1 MRSREDRLFDRYR
14 QRGDTRALAELF
26 DRTAPEV
33 WRVAGYLTRDR
44 HLAEDAVQATFLAA
58 LEHALRWNRG
68 QRVVPWLLGI
78 LANQVRS
85 LRRQRDASPAAERFA
100 ARPAVDPA
108 AEVEG
113 AERAEHV
120 QAALARMPEKLRAVL
135 ERYLMHGEA
144 PAEIAD
150 RLGLRPGATRMRL
163 QRGLAHL
170 RRLLPAGFA
179 SGCLVASE
187 IPAASLAAMRR
198 VLLAHAAQA
207 PRAVAVGGA
216 LGALAL
222 TGGIAMKKIL
232 LGVLFASAL
241 AWAGI
246 AWWPQTDGGAG
257 PTQPSASA
265 AAVLGAE
272 RSDAARE
279 RNPAPGTGDLAP
291 REPLA
296 VPSGTGSLRVRVLDR
311 ATKARVRF
319 AVAVVWHGSPPR
331 TATIRDDGEC
341 VLEGEAGAGT
351 LEVKGLRNTSFGV
364 DAPETRYEI
373 HAGRETLVVLEVDA
387 RAIAEV
393 VVVDEQDRP
402 VAGATV
408 CASRSAAG
416 SVAWYETLATADASG
431 RCRVESRDE
440 RTLFAVVA
448 GRAPSQQ
455 LQLVQGRSLSPLT
468 LRLGAPAGAVRGRVI
483 DVDGSPV
490 PDAVVAIVANA
501 DAAAYP
507 PMPLCAR
514 TDARGEFTVG
524 SVAFG
529 ACSVFAICEA
539 LDGRRWRM
547 QRAGRAQGIVVAEAT
562 LEVEVRLAQGAV
574 VHGIV
579 ETPAR
584 DPARQVEV
592 SANLL
597 DREGMPEHIYQRLSK
612 ETVIDAHGAYRLTG
626 LLPGRYVLWASDRL
640 QETRHEVVLA
650 DGEVATWSTR
660 LGGVAPIALR
670 IVDAAGRPI
679 GQCEV
684 YSSGRDMASGR
695 TDVDGR
701 FRFETRSDAAVTIA
715 VFLGGHPAAWFDDV
729 RPQADEQELR
739 LASAHL
745 PGTAHGRVIAEDGP
759 LPVGLRL
766 QLVPVDTPHRR
777 YPVGDAIAED
787 GTFRLGVVPPDTYRV
802 AITASGRTGQEELAS
817 APPRTIAPGA
827 TCDLG
832 TIVVPAHGRLFVQ
845 WPRATVRGRLGVR
858 IGDIFDDAPALLR
871 VGRHEILCWDEASAP
886 LRTTVV
892 IAANEAL
899 ALPVALTPAT
909 PCTFH
914 FPEPISRCAD
924 TLTLRGG
931 LPEPFTIRLP
941 RADVQALRRGLP
953 PGSYT
958 AVVIGRDGQAWPAK
972 TFVVADPTSDVV
984 LSPK

>member
-14 QRGDTRALAELF
+14 QRGDTRSLAELF
-26 DRTAPEV
+26 DRTAPEI

-58 LEHALRWNRG
+58 LEHAARWDRG

-85 LRRQRDASPAAERFA
+85 LRRQRDPSLVAERLA
-100 ARPAVDPA
+100 SRPVVDPA
-108 AEVEG
+108 AEAEG

-120 QAALARMPEKLRAVL
+120 RVALARMPEKLRAVL

-144 PAEIAD
+144 PAEIAE

-216 LGALAL
+216 FGALVL
-222 TGGIAMKKIL
+222 TGGIAMKKIM

-257 PTQPSASA
+257 PMQPPASS
-265 AAVLGAE
+265 AAVLAAE
-272 RSDAARE
+272 RTADTREGELSPGAGDPAARE
-279 RNPAPGTGDLAP
+279 LVATLQ
-291 REPLA
+291 
-296 VPSGTGSLRVRVLDR
+296 GTGSLRVRVLDR
-311 ATKARVRF
+311 ATKARVER
-319 AVAVVWHGSPPR
+319 VVVIWHGSSER
-331 TATIRDDGEC
+331 SGRIFDGGEC

-351 LEVKGLRNTSFGV
+351 FEVKGLRGTSFGV

-373 HAGRETLVVLEVDA
+373 HAGVETLVELQVDT

-393 VVVDEQDRP
+393 NVVDEQDRP

-416 SVAWYETLATADASG
+416 SVAWYEMLANADASG
-431 RCRVESRDE
+431 RCRVESTHE

-448 GRAPSQQ
+448 GRALSQQ
-455 LQLVQGRSLSPLT
+455 LQLVPGRSLSPLT
-468 LRLGAPAGAVRGRVI
+468 LRVGPPAGTVRGRVI

-529 ACSVFAICEA
+529 ACSVFAVCEA

-547 QRAGRAQGIVVAEAT
+547 QRAGRAEGIVVTDAP
-562 LEVEVRLAQGAV
+562 LEVEVRLARGAG
-574 VHGIV
+574 VHGLV

-584 DPARQVEV
+584 DRARQVEV
-592 SANLL
+592 SAILL
-597 DREGMPEHIYQRLSK
+597 DREGMPQLIYERLSK
-612 ETVIDAHGAYRLTG
+612 ETIVDAHGAYRLTG
-626 LLPGRYVLWASDRL
+626 LLPGRYVLYASDRL
-640 QETRHEVVLA
+640 QEARHEVVLA
-650 DGEVATWSTR
+650 DGEMATWSTR

-679 GQCEV
+679 GQCAL

-715 VFLGGHPAAWFDDV
+715 VFLGGHPAAWFDDI
-729 RPQADEQELR
+729 RPQPDEQELR
-739 LASAHL
+739 LAGANL
-745 PGTAHGRVIAEDGP
+745 PGTAHGRVIAQDGP

-766 QLVPVDTPHRR
+766 QLVPIDTPNRR
-777 YPVGDAIAED
+777 YPVGDAIAAD
-787 GTFRLGVVPPDTYRV
+787 GSFRLEVVPPDTYRV

-858 IGDIFDDAPALLR
+858 IGDIFDDAPTLLR

-892 IAANEAL
+892 IAANEVFT
-899 ALPVALTPAT
+899 LPVALTSAT
-909 PCTFH
+909 PCTFL
-914 FPEPISRCAD
+914 FPEPIVRCAD

-931 LPEPFTIRLP
+931 RPEPFTIRLP

-953 PGSYT
+953 PGRYT
-958 AVVIGRDGQAWPAK
+958 VLVTGRDGQAWPARD
-972 TFVVADPTSDVV
+972 FAVADAPLEVS
-984 LSPK
+984 LSPR